1 MNNICSGFL
10 KILNILD
17 FRDRFLKKIDFFEI
31 LGVKNPKF
39 WKTEIAIL

>member
-10 KILNILD
+10 KILNILILGII
-17 FRDRFLKKIDFFEI
+17 FQKSRFVEI

-39 WKTEIAIL
+39 

>member
-1 MNNICSGFL
+1 MNNKCSGFL
-10 KILNILD
+10 KILKILD
-17 FRDRFLKKIDFFEI
+17 FRDHFSKKSIFEI